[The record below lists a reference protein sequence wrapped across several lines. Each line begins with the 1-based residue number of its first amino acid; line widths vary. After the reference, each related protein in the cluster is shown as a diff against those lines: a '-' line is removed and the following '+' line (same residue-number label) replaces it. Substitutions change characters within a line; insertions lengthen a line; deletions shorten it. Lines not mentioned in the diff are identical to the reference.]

1 MTMFNLFKN
10 KQNDQREEFDKDYY
24 QFVDE
29 FSQLVHQSKK
39 ELIPNDD
46 EDFIETV
53 DRHVSEYNDLFK
65 RIDDLELKIESNLK
79 AQTAEQSA
87 EKMQLLHQLD
97 NAQTTLLDAINHLT
111 GLKSAYL
118 QGLEEGRNMKEE

>member
-1 MTMFNLFKN
+1 MFNLFKN
-10 KQNDQREEFDKDYY
+10 KQREQFDKDYY

-29 FSQLVHQSKK
+29 FTQLVQQSKK

-46 EDFIETV
+46 ENFIETV
-53 DRHVSEYNDLFK
+53 DRHVSEYNDLFR
-65 RIDDLELKIESNLK
+65 RIDNLELKIESNLK

-111 GLKSAYL
+111 QLKSAYL
-118 QGLEEGRNMKEE
+118 QGLEDGRNLEKE

>member
-1 MTMFNLFKN
+1 MFNLFKN
-10 KQNDQREEFDKDYY
+10 KQREQFDKDYY

-29 FSQLVHQSKK
+29 FTQLVQQSKK

-53 DRHVSEYNDLFK
+53 NRHVSKYNDLFR

-111 GLKSAYL
+111 QLKSAYL
-118 QGLEEGRNMKEE
+118 QDLEDGYKMNEKE

>member
-1 MTMFNLFKN
+1 MFNLFKN
-10 KQNDQREEFDKDYY
+10 KQREEFDKDYY

-29 FSQLVHQSKK
+29 FRQLVHQSKK

-53 DRHVSEYNDLFK
+53 DRHVSEYNELFR
-65 RIDDLELKIESNLK
+65 RIDDLKLKIESNLK
-79 AQTAEQSA
+79 AQTTEQYA

-111 GLKSAYL
+111 ELKSAYL
-118 QGLEEGRNMKEE
+118 QGLEDGYNLERD

>member
-1 MTMFNLFKN
+1 MFNLFKN
-10 KQNDQREEFDKDYY
+10 KQREQFDKDYY

-29 FSQLVHQSKK
+29 FTQLVQQSKK

-53 DRHVSEYNDLFK
+53 NRHVSKYNDLFR

-79 AQTAEQSA
+79 AQTAKQSA

-111 GLKSAYL
+111 QLKSAYL
-118 QGLEEGRNMKEE
+118 QGLEDDYKMNEKE

>member
-1 MTMFNLFKN
+1 MFNLFKN
-10 KQNDQREEFDKDYY
+10 KQKEQFNKDYY

-53 DRHVSEYNDLFK
+53 DRHVSEYNDLFR
-65 RIDDLELKIESNLK
+65 RIDDLKLKIESNLK
-79 AQTAEQSA
+79 AQTTEQYA
-87 EKMQLLHQLD
+87 EKIQLLYQLD

-111 GLKSAYL
+111 ELKSAYL
-118 QGLEEGRNMKEE
+118 QGLEDGYNLERD

>member
-1 MTMFNLFKN
+1 MFNLFKN
-10 KQNDQREEFDKDYY
+10 KQREEFDKDYY

-29 FSQLVHQSKK
+29 FTQLVQQSKK
-39 ELIPNDD
+39 ELIPDNED
-46 EDFIETV
+46 DFIETV
-53 DRHVSEYNDLFK
+53 DRHISEYNGLFK
-65 RIDDLELKIESNLK
+65 LIDNLELKIESNLK
-79 AQTAEQSA
+79 PQTAEQSA

>member
-1 MTMFNLFKN
+1 MFNLFKN

-65 RIDDLELKIESNLK
+65 RIDELELKIESNLK
-79 AQTAEQSA
+79 VQTAEQSA

-97 NAQTTLLDAINHLT
+97 NAQTTLLDAINHLIQ
-111 GLKSAYL
+111 LKSAYL
-118 QGLEEGRNMKEE
+118 QGIQDGQNMKEE

>member
-1 MTMFNLFKN
+1 MFNLFKN
-10 KQNDQREEFDKDYY
+10 KQREEFDKDYY
-24 QFVDE
+24 QFVNE

-39 ELIPNDD
+39 ELIPKDD

-53 DRHVSEYNDLFK
+53 DRHVSEYYDLFK
-65 RIDDLELKIESNLK
+65 QIDDLEIKIESNLK
-79 AQTAEQSA
+79 AQTTEQSV

-111 GLKSAYL
+111 QLKSAYL
-118 QGLEEGRNMKEE
+118 QGFNDGYNLERN

>member
-1 MTMFNLFKN
+1 MFNLFKN
-10 KQNDQREEFDKDYY
+10 KQREQFDKDYY

-29 FSQLVHQSKK
+29 FTQLVQQSKK

-53 DRHVSEYNDLFK
+53 NRHISKYNDLFR

-111 GLKSAYL
+111 QLKNAYL
-118 QGLEEGRNMKEE
+118 QGLEDGYKMNEKE

>member
-1 MTMFNLFKN
+1 MFNLFKN
-10 KQNDQREEFDKDYY
+10 KQREEFDKDYY

-29 FSQLVHQSKK
+29 FTQLVQQSKK

-46 EDFIETV
+46 EDFIEIIN
-53 DRHVSEYNDLFK
+53 RHVSKYNDLFR

-111 GLKSAYL
+111 QLKSAYL
-118 QGLEEGRNMKEE
+118 QGLEDGYKMNEKE

>member
-1 MTMFNLFKN
+1 MFNVFKN
-10 KQNDQREEFDKDYY
+10 KQREQFDKDYY

-53 DRHVSEYNDLFK
+53 DRHVSEYNDLFR

-79 AQTAEQSA
+79 AQTAEQSV
-87 EKMQLLHQLD
+87 EKIQLLHQLD

-111 GLKSAYL
+111 ELQSAYL
-118 QGLEEGRNMKEE
+118 QGFNDGYNLERN

>member
-1 MTMFNLFKN
+1 MFNLFKN
-10 KQNDQREEFDKDYY
+10 KQREQFNKDFY

-29 FSQLVHQSKK
+29 FTQLVQQSKK
-39 ELIPNDD
+39 ELIPDNED
-46 EDFIETV
+46 DFIETV
-53 DRHVSEYNDLFK
+53 DRHISEYNGLFK
-65 RIDDLELKIESNLK
+65 RIDNLELKIESNLK
-79 AQTAEQSA
+79 PQTAKQSA

-118 QGLEEGRNMKEE
+118 QGLEEGRNMNEE

>member
-10 KQNDQREEFDKDYY
+10 KQREQFDKDYY

-29 FSQLVHQSKK
+29 FTQLVQQSKK

-53 DRHVSEYNDLFK
+53 NRHISKYNDLFR

-111 GLKSAYL
+111 QLKNAYL
-118 QGLEEGRNMKEE
+118 QGLEDGYKMNEKE

>member
-1 MTMFNLFKN
+1 MFNLFKN
-10 KQNDQREEFDKDYY
+10 KQREQFDKDYY

-29 FSQLVHQSKK
+29 FTQLVQQSKK

-53 DRHVSEYNDLFK
+53 NRHVSKYNDLFR

-97 NAQTTLLDAINHLT
+97 NAQTTLLDAINHIT
-111 GLKSAYL
+111 QLKSAYL
-118 QGLEEGRNMKEE
+118 QGLEDGYKMNEKE

>member
-1 MTMFNLFKN
+1 MFNLFKN
-10 KQNDQREEFDKDYY
+10 KQREEFDKDYY

-29 FSQLVHQSKK
+29 FTQLVQQSKK

-46 EDFIETV
+46 EDFIEIV
-53 DRHVSEYNDLFK
+53 NRHVSKYNDMFR

-111 GLKSAYL
+111 QLKSAYL
-118 QGLEEGRNMKEE
+118 QGLEDGYKMNEKE

>member
-1 MTMFNLFKN
+1 MFNVFKN
-10 KQNDQREEFDKDYY
+10 KQREEFDKNYY

-53 DRHVSEYNDLFK
+53 DRHVSEYNDLFR

-79 AQTAEQSA
+79 AQTVEQSA

-111 GLKSAYL
+111 ELKSAYL
-118 QGLEEGRNMKEE
+118 QGFNDGYNLERN

>member
-1 MTMFNLFKN
+1 MFNLFKN
-10 KQNDQREEFDKDYY
+10 KQREQFDKDYY

-53 DRHVSEYNDLFK
+53 DRHVSEYNDLF
-65 RIDDLELKIESNLK
+65 RHIDDLKLKIESNLK
-79 AQTAEQSA
+79 AQTTEQSA
-87 EKMQLLHQLD
+87 EKMQLLQFVL
-97 NAQTTLLDAINHLT
+97 TL
-111 GLKSAYL
+111 
-118 QGLEEGRNMKEE
+118 

>member
-1 MTMFNLFKN
+1 MFNLFKN
-10 KQNDQREEFDKDYY
+10 KQREEFDKDYY

-53 DRHVSEYNDLFK
+53 DRHVSEYNGLFK
-65 RIDDLELKIESNLK
+65 RIDNLELKIESNLK
-79 AQTAEQSA
+79 PQTAEQSA

>member
-10 KQNDQREEFDKDYY
+10 KQREEFDKDYY

-53 DRHVSEYNDLFK
+53 DRHVSEYNGLFK
-65 RIDDLELKIESNLK
+65 RIDNLELKIESNLK
-79 AQTAEQSA
+79 PQTAEQSA

>member
-1 MTMFNLFKN
+1 MFNLFKN
-10 KQNDQREEFDKDYY
+10 KQREEFDKDYY

-53 DRHVSEYNDLFK
+53 DRHVSEYNELFR
-65 RIDDLELKIESNLK
+65 RIDDLKLKIESNLK
-79 AQTAEQSA
+79 AQTTEQYA
-87 EKMQLLHQLD
+87 EKIQLLNQLD

-111 GLKSAYL
+111 ELKSAYL
-118 QGLEEGRNMKEE
+118 QGLEDGYNLERD

>member
-10 KQNDQREEFDKDYY
+10 KQREQFDKDYY

-53 DRHVSEYNDLFK
+53 DRHVSEYNDLF
-65 RIDDLELKIESNLK
+65 RHIDDLELKIESNLK
-79 AQTAEQSA
+79 AQTTEQSI
-87 EKMQLLHQLD
+87 EKIQLLHQLD

-111 GLKSAYL
+111 QLKNAYL
-118 QGLEEGRNMKEE
+118 QGLEDGYKMNKEE

>member
-1 MTMFNLFKN
+1 MFNLFKN
-10 KQNDQREEFDKDYY
+10 KQRDEFDKDYY

-29 FSQLVHQSKK
+29 FTQLVQQSKK

-46 EDFIETV
+46 EDFIEIV
-53 DRHVSEYNDLFK
+53 NRHVSKYNDLFR

-111 GLKSAYL
+111 QLKSAYL
-118 QGLEEGRNMKEE
+118 QGLEDGYKMNEKE

>member
-1 MTMFNLFKN
+1 MFNLFKN
-10 KQNDQREEFDKDYY
+10 KQREEFDKDYY

-53 DRHVSEYNDLFK
+53 DRHVSEYNELFR

-111 GLKSAYL
+111 QLESAYL
-118 QGLEEGRNMKEE
+118 QGLEDGYKTKEE

>member
-1 MTMFNLFKN
+1 MFNLFKN
-10 KQNDQREEFDKDYY
+10 KQREQFDKDYY

-29 FSQLVHQSKK
+29 FSQLVQQSKK

-46 EDFIETV
+46 EDFLETV
-53 DRHVSEYNDLFK
+53 DRHVSEYNGLFK
-65 RIDDLELKIESNLK
+65 RIDNLELKIESNLK
-79 AQTAEQSA
+79 PQTAEQSA

>member
-1 MTMFNLFKN
+1 MFNVFKN
-10 KQNDQREEFDKDYY
+10 KQREQFDKDYY

-53 DRHVSEYNDLFK
+53 DRHVSEYNDLFR

-79 AQTAEQSA
+79 AQTAEQSV
-87 EKMQLLHQLD
+87 EKIQLLHQLD
-97 NAQTTLLDAINHLT
+97 NAQTTLLDVINHLT
-111 GLKSAYL
+111 ELKSAYL
-118 QGLEEGRNMKEE
+118 QGFNDGYNLERN

>member
-1 MTMFNLFKN
+1 MFNLFKN
-10 KQNDQREEFDKDYY
+10 KQREEFDKDYY

-46 EDFIETV
+46 EDFIETI
-53 DRHVSEYNDLFK
+53 DRHVSEYNDLFR

-79 AQTAEQSA
+79 AQTTEQSV
-87 EKMQLLHQLD
+87 EKIQLLRQLD

-111 GLKSAYL
+111 QLKSAYL
-118 QGLEEGRNMKEE
+118 QGIQDGHNMKEE

>member
-10 KQNDQREEFDKDYY
+10 KQREEFDKDYY
-24 QFVDE
+24 QFVNE

-39 ELIPNDD
+39 ELIPKDD

-53 DRHVSEYNDLFK
+53 DRHVSEYYDLFK
-65 RIDDLELKIESNLK
+65 QIDDLEIKIESNLK
-79 AQTAEQSA
+79 AQTTEQSV

-111 GLKSAYL
+111 QLKSAYL
-118 QGLEEGRNMKEE
+118 QGFNDGYNLERN

>member
-1 MTMFNLFKN
+1 MFNLFKN
-10 KQNDQREEFDKDYY
+10 KQREQFDKDYY

-53 DRHVSEYNDLFK
+53 DRHVSEYNDLF
-65 RIDDLELKIESNLK
+65 RHIDDLKLKIESNLK
-79 AQTAEQSA
+79 AQTTEQSA

-97 NAQTTLLDAINHLT
+97 NAQKTLLDAINHLT
-111 GLKSAYL
+111 QLKSAYL
-118 QGLEEGRNMKEE
+118 QGLEDGRNMKEE

>member
-10 KQNDQREEFDKDYY
+10 KQREQFDKDYY

-29 FSQLVHQSKK
+29 FSQLVQQSKK

-46 EDFIETV
+46 EDFLETV
-53 DRHVSEYNDLFK
+53 DRHVSEYNGLFK
-65 RIDDLELKIESNLK
+65 RIDNLELKIESNLK
-79 AQTAEQSA
+79 PQTAEQSA

>member
-10 KQNDQREEFDKDYY
+10 KQREQFDKDYY

-29 FSQLVHQSKK
+29 FTQLVQQSKK

-53 DRHVSEYNDLFK
+53 NRHISKYNDLFR

-111 GLKSAYL
+111 QLKSAYL
-118 QGLEEGRNMKEE
+118 QGLEDGYKMNEKE